1 MACVVVW
8 DSERDESPEA
18 DETKAILIRLSGRSM
33 KSGRPA
39 TAPALLAG
47 YVVLLAMHDLFSQ
60 TDFDIHQLQQLA
72 NQALS
77 LQDSS

>member
-1 MACVVVW
+1 
-8 DSERDESPEA
+8 
-18 DETKAILIRLSGRSM
+18 M